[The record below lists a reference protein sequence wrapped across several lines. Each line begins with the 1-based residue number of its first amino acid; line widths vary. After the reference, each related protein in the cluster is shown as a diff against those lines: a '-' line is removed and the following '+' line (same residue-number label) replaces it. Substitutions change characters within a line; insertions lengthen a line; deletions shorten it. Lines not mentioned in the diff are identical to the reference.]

1 MGSKGPWPFAGGAL
15 LVRAL
20 ALMLGLALPRWL
32 AILFLIALSFGP
44 ARAEVADAD
53 RAAIQTV
60 IETQIDA
67 FRRDDD
73 AAAFALASPMIQGM
87 FESQDRF
94 MAMVRNLYP
103 PVYRPRLVEFGE
115 IIEVAGGV
123 LQKVELIGPDGAP
136 VLALYTMIRGP
147 DGWRINGVALTASE
161 KLVA

>member
-1 MGSKGPWPFAGGAL
+1 MR
-15 LVRAL
+15 RA
-20 ALMLGLALPRWL
+20 MRWL
-32 AILFLIALSFGP
+32 AILSLLVLSFGA

-60 IETQIDA
+60 IEAQIDA

-94 MAMVRNLYP
+94 MTMVRRLYP
-103 PVYRPRLVEFGE
+103 PVHRPRLVDFGE
-115 IIEVAGGV
+115 VIEVEGGV
-123 LQKVELIGPDGAP
+123 VQKVELIGPDGAP

-161 KLVA
+161 KLAA